1 MYYPKF
7 NQPFHIS
14 TDASDVG
21 IGAIVYQIDQQD
33 QIHPV
38 YFYSKKLTNTKI
50 KIMSIVEKE
59 AFAIVCILE
68 HLRSMLLGQQI
79 KIYCDNRN
87 VMYMENCKGLHKL
100 QNISQKVSKIE
111 GKDNSVADL
120 LSRIYDNDSEQH
132 NTIPLE
138 VFAIDDFPLSYN
150 YISIKQH
157 QDPTLIKY
165 IQVLQDPNTNAN
177 LTTKLRNKLQ
187 FLSIKIQ
194 NNNNL
199 LYHKD
204 QIFIPKSLVQEVHV
218 GLTIFTNTLVK

>member
-1 MYYPKF
+1 MQWFRRFVPHLATHISQMTNITSKKKEFYWDTQLQHQLNICLDYFAKKTLLYYLKF
-7 NQPFHIS
+7 NKPFHIS

-33 QIHPV
+33 QIHPI

-150 YISIKQH
+150 YISI
-157 QDPTLIKY
+157 
-165 IQVLQDPNTNAN
+165 
-177 LTTKLRNKLQ
+177 
-187 FLSIKIQ
+187 
-194 NNNNL
+194 
-199 LYHKD
+199 
-204 QIFIPKSLVQEVHV
+204 
-218 GLTIFTNTLVK
+218 